1 MFLASTFLRE
11 HFADVD
17 GVIGAIG
24 EHWSETPDRE
34 TVRKWFARGR
44 VSGGW
49 WPVLLITL
57 EKNTGAPVSLAPY
70 VSGGENNGIF
80 A

>member
-34 TVRKWFARGR
+34 TVRKWVTRGR

-57 EKNTGAPVSLAPY
+57 
-70 VSGGENNGIF
+70 
-80 A
+80 